1 LTGGV
6 VLERPGAVKGAPLFG
21 AAKRTLD
28 CEDRSKRIE
37 LEGKDRG
44 KVSGLQ
50 SDPSVQN
57 IAVRYTMTHFLDT
70 NILLYS
76 ISRNPAE
83 SLKRDQAVALLD
95 DDSGA
100 LSIQVLQ
107 EFYVQATRA
116 SRADAVPHQL
126 AAGLIEAWSRFR
138 IQDMT
143 LPILTAALRIR
154 KAHGFSFWD
163 STILAAALA
172 LGCDRVYTEDL
183 THGHVVDGLTIVDPF
198 R

>member
-1 LTGGV
+1 M
-6 VLERPGAVKGAPLFG
+6 P
-21 AAKRTLD
+21 
-28 CEDRSKRIE
+28 
-37 LEGKDRG
+37 
-44 KVSGLQ
+44 
-50 SDPSVQN
+50 
-57 IAVRYTMTHFLDT
+57 HFLDT

-76 ISRNPAE
+76 ISQNPAE
-83 SLKRDQAVALLD
+83 SLKRDRAIALLA

-107 EFYVQATRA
+107 EFYVQATRT
-116 SRADAVPHQL
+116 SRADAVSHEL

-143 LPILTAALRIR
+143 LPILHTALRIR

-163 STILAAALA
+163 SAIVAAALA

-183 THGHVVDGLTIVDPF
+183 THGQMVDGLAIVDPF

>member
-1 LTGGV
+1 M
-6 VLERPGAVKGAPLFG
+6 P
-21 AAKRTLD
+21 
-28 CEDRSKRIE
+28 
-37 LEGKDRG
+37 
-44 KVSGLQ
+44 
-50 SDPSVQN
+50 
-57 IAVRYTMTHFLDT
+57 HFLDT

-76 ISRNPAE
+76 ISQNPAE
-83 SLKRDQAVALLD
+83 SLKRDRAIALLA

-107 EFYVQATRA
+107 EFYVQATRT
-116 SRADAVPHQL
+116 SRADAVSHEL

-143 LPILTAALRIR
+143 LPVLHTALRIR

-163 STILAAALA
+163 SAIVAAALA

-183 THGHVVDGLTIVDPF
+183 THGQMVDGLAIVDPF

>member
-1 LTGGV
+1 
-6 VLERPGAVKGAPLFG
+6 
-21 AAKRTLD
+21 
-28 CEDRSKRIE
+28 
-37 LEGKDRG
+37 
-44 KVSGLQ
+44 
-50 SDPSVQN
+50 
-57 IAVRYTMTHFLDT
+57 MHFLDT

-76 ISRNPAE
+76 IGHNPAE
-83 SLKRDQAVALLD
+83 SFKRDRALALLD

-116 SRADAVPHQL
+116 SRADAVPHDL
-126 AAGLIEAWSRFR
+126 AVRLIEAWSRFR

-143 LPILTAALRIR
+143 LSVLKVAVRIR
-154 KAHGFSFWD
+154 KTRGFSFWD
-163 STILAAALA
+163 SAIVAAALA

-183 THGHVVDGLTIVDPF
+183 PHGQVVEGLAIINPF

>member
-1 LTGGV
+1 M
-6 VLERPGAVKGAPLFG
+6 P
-21 AAKRTLD
+21 
-28 CEDRSKRIE
+28 
-37 LEGKDRG
+37 
-44 KVSGLQ
+44 
-50 SDPSVQN
+50 
-57 IAVRYTMTHFLDT
+57 HFLDT

-76 ISRNPAE
+76 ISQNPAE
-83 SLKRDQAVALLD
+83 ALKRDRAIEVLA

-107 EFYVQATRA
+107 EFYVQATRT
-116 SRADAVPHQL
+116 SRADAISHEL

-143 LPILTAALRIR
+143 FPILQAALRIR
-154 KAHGFSFWD
+154 QTHRFSFWD
-163 STILAAALA
+163 SAIVAAALA

-183 THGHVVDGLTIVDPF
+183 THGQLIDGLAIFDPF

>member
-1 LTGGV
+1 M
-6 VLERPGAVKGAPLFG
+6 P
-21 AAKRTLD
+21 
-28 CEDRSKRIE
+28 
-37 LEGKDRG
+37 
-44 KVSGLQ
+44 
-50 SDPSVQN
+50 
-57 IAVRYTMTHFLDT
+57 HFLDT

-76 ISRNPAE
+76 ISQNPTE
-83 SLKRDQAVALLD
+83 SLKRDRAIALLE

-107 EFYVQATRA
+107 EFYVQATRT
-116 SRADAVPHQL
+116 SRADAIPHEL

-143 LPILTAALRIR
+143 FPILQTALRIR
-154 KAHGFSFWD
+154 KIYRFSFWD
-163 STILAAALA
+163 SAIVAAALA

-183 THGHVVDGLTIVDPF
+183 THGQMVDGLAIVDPF

>member
-1 LTGGV
+1 M
-6 VLERPGAVKGAPLFG
+6 P
-21 AAKRTLD
+21 
-28 CEDRSKRIE
+28 
-37 LEGKDRG
+37 
-44 KVSGLQ
+44 
-50 SDPSVQN
+50 
-57 IAVRYTMTHFLDT
+57 HFLDT

-76 ISRNPAE
+76 ISQNPAE
-83 SLKRDQAVALLD
+83 SLKRDRAIALLA

-100 LSIQVLQ
+100 LSIQVFQ
-107 EFYVQATRA
+107 EFYVQATRT
-116 SRADAVPHQL
+116 SRADAVSHEL

-143 LPILTAALRIR
+143 LPILHTALRIR

-163 STILAAALA
+163 SAIVAAALA

-183 THGHVVDGLTIVDPF
+183 THGQTVDGLAIVDPF